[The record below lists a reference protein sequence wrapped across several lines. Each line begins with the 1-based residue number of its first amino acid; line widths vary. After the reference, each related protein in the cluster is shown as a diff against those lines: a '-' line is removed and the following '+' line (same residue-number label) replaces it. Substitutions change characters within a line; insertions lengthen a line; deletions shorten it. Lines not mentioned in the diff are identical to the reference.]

1 MLWESG
7 RVPIRFHVI
16 ISSCSCYELGR
27 WGAGEVFE
35 QGDFGAGLII

>member
-1 MLWESG
+1 M
-7 RVPIRFHVI
+7 I